1 MITIHWDFTDGTEV
15 SYIEGRNLKDNFTTH
30 CLEFFNMD
38 EPVDDVVVIKKD
50 GSKIGR
56 KDIQQHSP
64 EKEIRKEHNIHKMII
79 SGSFEWKK

>member
-1 MITIHWDFTDGTEV
+1 
-15 SYIEGRNLKDNFTTH
+15 
-30 CLEFFNMD
+30 MD

-50 GSKIGR
+50 GSKISR

-64 EKEIRKEHNIHKMII
+64 GKEIRKEHNIHKMII